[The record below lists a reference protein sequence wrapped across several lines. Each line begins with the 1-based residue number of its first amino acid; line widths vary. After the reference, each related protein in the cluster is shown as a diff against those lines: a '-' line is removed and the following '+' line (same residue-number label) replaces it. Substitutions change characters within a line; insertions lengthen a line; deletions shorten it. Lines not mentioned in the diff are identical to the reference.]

1 VTLVELVTI
10 LEAAGYPVVYSHF
23 TETSNNPIPSPPFIT
38 YLVPN
43 TSNFFA
49 DNKVYKKINNVD
61 AELYTRKKDLL
72 AEATLESFLDAN
84 ELAYEKTGTWIES
97 QGLFQI
103 IYEIG
108 VI

>member
-1 VTLVELVTI
+1 MTLVELVTI
-10 LEAAGYPVVYSHF
+10 LEAAGYPVAYSHF

-49 DNKVYKKINNVD
+49 DNKTYKKINGVD
-61 AELYTRKKDLL
+61 VELYTSKKDLL
-72 AEATLESFLDAN
+72 AEATLESLLDAN
-84 ELAYEKTGTWIES
+84 EIAYEKTETWIES